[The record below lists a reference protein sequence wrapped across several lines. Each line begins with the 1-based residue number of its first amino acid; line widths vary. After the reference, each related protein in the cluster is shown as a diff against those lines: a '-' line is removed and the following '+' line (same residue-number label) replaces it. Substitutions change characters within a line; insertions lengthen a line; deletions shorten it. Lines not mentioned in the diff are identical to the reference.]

1 MKNEADYK
9 ALMALREKINNKTA
23 TFEEQKQYVRML
35 ADEGK
40 LTQKQYQMFA
50 QKDSLQNDVLNA
62 ALTIGGIILT
72 AWLVGK
78 LLEKNK

>member
-9 ALMALREKINNKTA
+9 ALMALREQINNKTA

-40 LTQKQYQMFA
+40 LTQEQYQMFA
-50 QKDSLQNDVLNA
+50 QKDKLQNDVLDA
-62 ALTIGGIILT
+62 ALIIGGGLLLV
-72 AWLVGK
+72 WLASK
-78 LLEKNK
+78 YFEK

>member
-40 LTQKQYQMFA
+40 LTQEQYQMFA
-50 QKDSLQNDVLNA
+50 QKDKLQNDVLDA
-62 ALTIGGIILT
+62 ALIIGGGLLLV
-72 AWLVGK
+72 WLASK
-78 LLEKNK
+78 YFEK

>member
-23 TFEEQKQYVRML
+23 SFEEQKQYVRML

-40 LTQKQYQMFA
+40 MTEEQYQMFA
-50 QKDSLQNDVLNA
+50 QKDKLQNDVLDA
-62 ALTIGGIILT
+62 ALIIGGGLLLV
-72 AWLVGK
+72 WLASK
-78 LLEKNK
+78 YFEK

>member
-1 MKNEADYK
+1 MKNESDYEK
-9 ALMALREKINNKTA
+9 LMALREKINNKTA
-23 TFEEQKQYVRML
+23 SFEEEKQYVRML

-78 LLEKNK
+78 LLEKDN

>member
-9 ALMALREKINNKTA
+9 ALMAFREKINNKTA
-23 TFEEQKQYVRML
+23 SFEEQKQYVRML
-35 ADEGK
+35 TDEGK
-40 LTQKQYQMFA
+40 MTEEQYQMFA
-50 QKDSLQNDVLNA
+50 QKDKLQNDILDA

-72 AWLVGK
+72 TWLVGK

>member
-23 TFEEQKQYVRML
+23 SFEEQKQYMRML
-35 ADEGK
+35 TDEGK
-40 LTQKQYQMFA
+40 MTEEQYQMFA
-50 QKDSLQNDVLNA
+50 QKDKLQNDILDA
-62 ALTIGGIILT
+62 ALTIGGIILIT
-72 AWLVGK
+72 WLVGK